1 MTVSMHDLRFQ
12 IILFIAFWLDVECS
26 TFIRHVGY
34 KLEQLSTCMN
44 VRQKRK
50 KRQQLSISSIENG
63 TIVSSVSNFG
73 VNHNLLIWMSMIN
86 AVSSFLSVI

>member
-1 MTVSMHDLRFQ
+1 MHDLRFQ
-12 IILFIAFWLDVECS
+12 NILFIAFWLDMECS

-50 KRQQLSISSIENG
+50 KRQQLSISRIENG
-63 TIVSSVSNFG
+63 TTVSSVSNFG
-73 VNHNLLIWMSMIN
+73 VDHNLLIWIS
-86 AVSSFLSVI
+86 VSSFLSVI